1 MFHSV
6 DFRYGV
12 NKLEGLLRPLVDK
25 GLKCVL
31 IFGVP
36 ANVAKV
42 IEKLNGFSNI
52 SVINFMRELIKYCF
66 SHFLSQ
72 DERGSGADR
81 DDTPA
86 VLAVKKLRSTFPEL
100 VLACDVCLC
109 PYTSHGHCG

>member
-12 NKLEGLLRPLVDK
+12 NKIEGLLRPLVDK

-42 IEKLNGFSNI
+42 TEK
-52 SVINFMRELIKYCF
+52 
-66 SHFLSQ
+66 
-72 DERGSGADR
+72 
-81 DDTPA
+81 
-86 VLAVKKLRSTFPEL
+86 
-100 VLACDVCLC
+100 
-109 PYTSHGHCG
+109 